1 MRRPWPIREPMHV
14 KTFAPYPFV
23 LVMLAVL
30 LWLPVNKAAAQD
42 SLRTPQNVQEVA
54 EGTTR

>member
-1 MRRPWPIREPMHV
+1 MHV